1 MRRDPMSV
9 STWLA
14 HRAPDDIHRGERA
27 PAAQSDSRRGFA
39 PPVL

>member
-14 HRAPDDIHRGERA
+14 HRAPNDIHRDERA
-27 PAAQSDSRRGFA
+27 PAAQSDSLRGFA